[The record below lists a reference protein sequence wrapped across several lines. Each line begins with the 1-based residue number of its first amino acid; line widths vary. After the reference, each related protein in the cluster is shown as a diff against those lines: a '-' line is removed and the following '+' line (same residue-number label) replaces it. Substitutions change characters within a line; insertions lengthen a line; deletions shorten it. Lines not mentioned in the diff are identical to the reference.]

1 MMKRGTIAALAI
13 LAILIGVTFFLFR
26 GPGATEEVSGTP
38 TATPYMLASIPEADV
53 MKVGISASTGKV
65 SIERDSSGLW
75 KLVEPVNP
83 AIDLGT
89 MEMHITDLLNLR
101 VRQQIETQLTDEA
114 VGLDKPTAVFEITAR
129 DNTIHKYEIGSLNP
143 LGDGYY
149 ARADGGPIV
158 LLNQASVENVLQ
170 LITSSYAT
178 ATPSPEPIGTAPA
191 GPSADSIS
199 QPAPGSPQ

>member
-1 MMKRGTIAALAI
+1 MKRGTVAALAI
-13 LAILIGVTFFLFR
+13 LAILIGITFFLFR
-26 GPGATEEVSGTP
+26 GPKTTEEVSGTP
-38 TATPYMLASIPEADV
+38 TPTPFMLASIPEADI
-53 MKVGISASTGKV
+53 MKVDFTSSTGQV

-75 KLVEPVNP
+75 KLVKPVNP

-89 MEMHITDLLNLR
+89 MEMHITDLLNLK
-101 VRQQIETQLTDEA
+101 VRQQIETQLADDA
-114 VGLDKPTAVFEITAR
+114 VGLDKPTAIFEITAK
-129 DNTIHKYEIGSLNP
+129 DKTVHKYEIGSLNP

-158 LLNQASVENVLQ
+158 LLNQASVENVLL

-191 GPSADSIS
+191 VTTGDSTPA
-199 QPAPGSPQ
+199 PAPGSPQ